1 MGTALI
7 MVGLLVFLAHFFS
20 VLFRRSKVPDVLLLM
35 LIGIVIGPVLGLVGT
50 DDLGKV
56 GSVFTSV
63 TLVVILFEGGLDIS
77 IDNLRSSWKLTLN
90 LAMVSFFISSL
101 LCTLIGVIFGMPFSQ
116 SLTLGFILGGTSSA
130 VVIPLTRM
138 LKIGTQTKTALVLES
153 ALTDVFCIVFALALM
168 EATLMGDGLNIGN
181 IVGSVISSFV
191 MSILIG
197 CIAALLWASMLRR
210 IRTIQNSMFLTPAFL
225 FVVYGVCEVLNF
237 SGAIASLAVGIT
249 ITNIDYFKFP
259 FLQKIHKN
267 ESPVQLNDRERGF
280 ISEIAFFLKTFFFV
294 FIGISIPFNN
304 IGNILVGIVIT
315 MVLFIMRM
323 FVAKFFS
330 PATSNTFDR
339 SVIGLMIPKGLAA
352 AVLAS
357 LPEQMG
363 IPYGLEI
370 KEITYSVVFVSILF
384 ASLCVLMIEK
394 YPKVAFSMR
403 TFFGTNK
410 SKGAAISVIREQP
423 EENKTTEQK
432 ENIPSDEFE
441 QYN

>member
-20 VLFRRSKVPDVLLLM
+20 VLFRKSKVPDVLLLM
-35 LIGIVIGPVLGLVGT
+35 LIGILIGPVLGLVGV

-90 LAMVSFFISSL
+90 LTMISFFVSAL
-101 LCTLIGVIFGMPFSQ
+101 LCMLIGVTFGMPFLQ
-116 SLTLGFILGGTSSA
+116 SLALGFILGGTSSA
-130 VVIPLTRM
+130 VVIPLARM
-138 LKIGTQTKTALVLES
+138 LKLGVQTKTALVLES
-153 ALTDVFCIVFALALM
+153 ALSDVFCIVFALAVM
-168 EATLMGDGLNIGN
+168 EAIVMGDGLNIGN
-181 IVGSVISSFV
+181 ITGSVISSFV

-197 CIAALLWASMLRR
+197 CIAALLWASLLRKT
-210 IRTIQNSMFLTPAFL
+210 RTIQNSMFLTPAFL
-225 FVVYGVCEVLNF
+225 FVVYGVCEVLSF
-237 SGAIASLAVGIT
+237 SGAIAALAVGIT
-249 ITNIDYFKFP
+249 ITNIDYFKFS
-259 FLQKIHKN
+259 FLRKIQKN
-267 ESPVQLNDRERGF
+267 EAPVQLNDRERGF
-280 ISEIAFFLKTFFFV
+280 ISEVAFFLKTFFFV

-304 IGNILVGIVIT
+304 IGNILVGILIT
-315 MVLFIMRM
+315 MVLFVMRM

-330 PATSNTFDR
+330 PAKSNTFDR

-384 ASLCVLMIEK
+384 SSLFILLIEK

-403 TFFGTNK
+403 VFFGTNK
-410 SKGAAISVIREQP
+410 IKRTAVPIVQETSTED
-423 EENKTTEQK
+423 KTTEQK
-432 ENIPSDEFE
+432 DNIHSGGL
-441 QYN
+441 NN